1 MKTAGFLLLLF
12 TIGYAFVAV
21 SEREPRRLRE
31 AEGLYHLLRHIR
43 GQMAAFSLPLP
54 EIYATFS
61 DEALEKCDF
70 LPTLRKRGLAAALDG
85 FAVAEKER
93 EVFLLLRRFADGL
106 GQGFL
111 QEELA
116 FCDYVITVYSGYLD
130 KKRAEC
136 PVKRKLGRAMV
147 LLGGGM
153 ILLFFL

>member
-1 MKTAGFLLLLF
+1 M
-12 TIGYAFVAV
+12 
-21 SEREPRRLRE
+21 
-31 AEGLYHLLRHIR
+31 
-43 GQMAAFSLPLP
+43 MATGMGS
-54 EIYATFS
+54 IVV
-61 DEALEKCDF
+61 KG
-70 LPTLRKRGLAAALDG
+70 KVGW
-85 FAVAEKER
+85 VEKER

-116 FCDYVITVYSGYLD
+116 FCDYVITVYGGYLD